1 MATLTGKTIANSY
14 KDLLQVSNS
23 NSGVDG
29 TLRAVEDGEGTSSA
43 LQISSSGVKSTGT
56 LIAVNNTTV
65 ESIQI
70 NGDFTM
76 PGSLTIASGGDA
88 RFLGVIEGLS
98 AIELL
103 NESNPSQ
110 KWVVLADDA
119 DSQGG
124 GAIRL
129 KSLTTPPNGATGTV
143 EIYSKVADDKLYY
156 KQGTVE
162 RELLTNNSTIN
173 ATTVTTN
180 ANLTGH
186 ITSVGNAAT
195 LGSFTLAQLNTALSD
210 STLSPSVAET
220 NDLSANVTW
229 ANVPEANIPAL
240 PTSKITSGTFDDAR
254 IAASNVTQHA
264 VAKTGG
270 TFSGDLKY
278 DHQAYFPTGA
288 AKILHRSQF
297 FQVFHHH
304 IKDSNLLVN
313 TEYAIP
319 WAGDATSNE
328 GTGYSSSANP
338 RSKYRFVVP
347 YNVMKLIKIIVKP
360 CNNTFTSY
368 PATMTV
374 NRYYKQG
381 TDADTYNP
389 NIAGP
394 TTYAMNTT
402 SNAPAGVGETPA
414 LVWDIDLDNNTNM
427 SASQSH
433 REGWEILLTLETN
446 TTLTNG
452 SNYGINVTTVWSCSY

>member
-29 TLRAVEDGEGTSSA
+29 TLRTVEDGEGTSSA
-43 LQISSSGVKSTGT
+43 LQISSSGVKSTGSLVVTGSST
-56 LIAVNNTTV
+56 LGGATLSGDLIVNANIDLSGNIDVDGTLEADAITVNGASLASVIQGTTV
-65 ESIQI
+65 
-70 NGDFTM
+70 T
-76 PGSLTIASGGDA
+76 
-88 RFLGVIEGLS
+88 
-98 AIELL
+98 
-103 NESNPSQ
+103 
-110 KWVVLADDA
+110 
-119 DSQGG
+119 
-124 GAIRL
+124 
-129 KSLTTPPNGATGTV
+129 
-143 EIYSKVADDKLYY
+143 
-156 KQGTVE
+156 
-162 RELLTNNSTIN
+162 N
-173 ATTVTTN
+173 ATNATNVTTN

-195 LGSFTLAQLNTALSD
+195 LGSFTLAQLNNALSD
-210 STLSPSVAET
+210 ATLGGSFTEV
-220 NDLSANVTW
+220 NDLSSNVTW

-240 PTSKITSGTFDDAR
+240 ATSKITSGTFDDARIASSNVTQHQASLSISASQVGSGTFNDAR

-389 NIAGP
+389 NIGGP

-402 SNAPAGVGETPA
+402 SNAPAGIGETPA